1 MHIDDTLKE
10 MQKSTPVNLLWIIID
25 RIGLS
30 LYIIQLPII
39 YNAMLNRKQ
48 PIPYDGF
55 LIVSI
60 QILTFH
66 TILNLF
72 F

>member
-1 MHIDDTLKE
+1 MQIDDKLKE
-10 MQKSTPVNLLWIIID
+10 LQKSTPVNLLWIIID

-48 PIPYDGF
+48 PIAYDEF
-55 LIVSI
+55 PIVSKS
-60 QILTFH
+60 
-66 TILNLF
+66 
-72 F
+72 